1 MSKGKEKTAEF
12 ETEPNLAHLRR
23 LSDDTGLIQHAFYT
37 LPDRSTG
44 YTTDDNARALLVT
57 LEAFRLHGNE
67 VARRLADTYLSFLRW
82 VHNGRGK
89 YRNFLAYDRS
99 FLDEEGSEDC
109 FGRAFWALG
118 AAAGRYPETGGR
130 QAASELFWASFPH
143 VAGLDSLRGRAL
155 AARGLLE
162 MANGSAQGAG
172 QARER
177 LRESADGLIASY
189 QATAG
194 RGWHWYENIIAYDNA
209 AIPLSLLLAYETFGC
224 RTYLKIARESLDF
237 LLAGQ
242 LGECFQPVGNRGW
255 WVRGGRPAFY
265 DQQPIE
271 AGSTLE
277 ACLVAFRLTGK
288 KEYLETARLV
298 GDWFTGKN
306 VAGKSLYDPVTGG
319 CRDGIHPEGMNQNQG
334 AESLL
339 AYLWS
344 RLVMVKEREALG
356 MGGESGGEGG
366 TVS

>member
-1 MSKGKEKTAEF
+1 MLMGKERVAEF

-57 LEAFRLHGNE
+57 LESFCLHGNE
-67 VARRLADTYLSFLRW
+67 EARRLADTYLSFLNW
-82 VHNGRGK
+82 VHTGHGK

-118 AAAGRYPETGGR
+118 AASERYPEGGGR

-143 VAGLDSLRGRAL
+143 VAGLNSLRGMAL

-162 MANGSAQGAG
+162 VPVGTTPGAKS
-172 QARER
+172 REA
-177 LRESADGLIASY
+177 LRELADGLVALY
-189 QATAG
+189 QAAAG
-194 RGWHWYENIIAYDNA
+194 RGWHWYEDIITYDNA
-209 AIPLSLLLAYETFGC
+209 AIPLSLFLAYENLGC
-224 RTYLKIARESLDF
+224 RPYLKVARESLDF

-255 WVRGGRPAFY
+255 WVRGQRPALY

-271 AGSTLE
+271 AGSTVE

-288 KEYLETARLV
+288 KEYLKAAKLA
-298 GDWFTGKN
+298 GDWFTGNN

-319 CRDGIHPEGMNQNQG
+319 CRDGILPEGVNQNQG

-339 AYLWS
+339 AYLWT

-356 MGGESGGEGG
+356 LGSETGEEAS